1 MQYLYSFLPYIQI
14 GLALLLIAGVMLQ
27 QASASLGGAFGG
39 GDNWSASFHT
49 RRGAEKI
56 LFNATLVFAVLFVAV
71 SFIRLVA

>member
-56 LFNATLVFAVLFVAV
+56 LFNATLVFAILFVAV
-71 SFIRLVA
+71 SFVRLVA